1 MKKSEIIVQLVQTK
15 EFTTN
20 AIAKEILSN
29 AIRFIKKA

>member
-20 AIAKEILSN
+20 ATVKEMLEK
-29 AIRFIKKA
+29 ALVFIKK